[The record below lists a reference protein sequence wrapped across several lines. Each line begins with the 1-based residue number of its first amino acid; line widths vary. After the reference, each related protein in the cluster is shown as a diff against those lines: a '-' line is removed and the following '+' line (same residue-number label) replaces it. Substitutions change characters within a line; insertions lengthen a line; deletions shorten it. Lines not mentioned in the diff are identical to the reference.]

1 MILAIV
7 QARMGSTR
15 LPGKVLKDING
26 KPLIEILLHRLS
38 LSKKI
43 DKIILATSKNSED
56 NLLTEIVQQLG
67 FDVYRGSEQDVLDRY
82 YQASIKY
89 NPKVII
95 RVTGDCPIIDSKL
108 VDSVI
113 YKFFISN
120 VDYASNTMPRTFPDG
135 LDLSVFSFSTL
146 KLTWIQAK
154 SDYDREHVTSF
165 MRTDNQF
172 SRINVSNP
180 KDYSKERWTVD
191 GKEDLRVIT
200 EIIGFFSPNL
210 DFSWRDVIKY
220 KNPIPIMHK

>member
-1 MILAIV
+1 
-7 QARMGSTR
+7 MGSTR

-67 FDVYRGSEQDVLDRY
+67 FDVYRGSEHDVLDRY

-95 RVTGDCPIIDSKL
+95 RVTGDCPIIDPKL

-113 YKFFISN
+113 YKFLISN
-120 VDYASNTMPRTFPDG
+120 VNYASNTMPRTFPDG

-191 GKEDLRVIT
+191 EKEDLSVIT
-200 EIIGFFSPNL
+200 EIIDYFSPNL

-220 KNPIPIMHK
+220 NNSILTMHK

>member
-1 MILAIV
+1 
-7 QARMGSTR
+7 MGSTR

-67 FDVYRGSEQDVLDRY
+67 FDVYRGSEHDVLDRY

-95 RVTGDCPIIDSKL
+95 RVTGDCPIIDPKL

-113 YKFFISN
+113 YKFLISN
-120 VDYASNTMPRTFPDG
+120 VNYASNTMPRTFPDG

-146 KLTWIQAK
+146 KLTWIKAK

-191 GKEDLRVIT
+191 EKEDLSVIT
-200 EIIGFFSPNL
+200 EIIDYFSPNL

-220 KNPIPIMHK
+220 NNSILTMHK